1 MVIER
6 NSQTATWLAA
16 PLDTL
21 SSFQVHRHLC
31 NSVKCQKQKRR
42 EALGGGNVQVFLGD
56 VKLGSYLDDIL
67 LGGGQPL
74 IQLLLLERKLRSD
87 SRDRASLTWGNPS
100 DAGNG

>member
-1 MVIER
+1 M
-6 NSQTATWLAA
+6 
-16 PLDTL
+16 
-21 SSFQVHRHLC
+21 
-31 NSVKCQKQKRR
+31 
-42 EALGGGNVQVFLGD
+42 
-56 VKLGSYLDDIL
+56 KLGSYLDDIL